1 MAAAKELDLIL
12 TESKKIALVTGASKG
27 IGAAIAKELAADGF
41 HVWLNYRSDHDAA
54 GKIAEEI
61 AAAGGSCQLLPFD
74 VADAEAASTALDPL
88 LAEEVPFVLVNNAG
102 FARDGIMAM
111 MSQENWENVL
121 AVHLNGFFN
130 VTRPVVARMQKKRQG
145 RIINIVSTSGES
157 GVAGQVNYSAAK
169 SGLIGATRSLAAEVG
184 RRNILVNAVSP
195 GFIATDMTGDLPMDR
210 ILPMI
215 PLGRVG
221 EPEEVSGIVSF
232 LSSERASYITG
243 QVFAV
248 NGGIHI

>member
-1 MAAAKELDLIL
+1 MMIVMDKRE
-12 TESKKIALVTGASKG
+12 IALVTGASKG
-27 IGAAIAKELAADGF
+27 IGAAIARELAGDGF
-41 HVWLNYRSDHDAA
+41 HIWLNYRGDHQAA
-54 GKIAEEI
+54 KQVANEI
-61 AAAGGSCQLLPFD
+61 EAAGGKCTLLPFD
-74 VADAEAASTALDPL
+74 VVDAEAVRQELEPL
-88 LAEEVPFVLVNNAG
+88 LKEQVPFVLVNNAG

-111 MSQENWENVL
+111 MSQSDWESVL

-130 VTRPVVARMQKKRQG
+130 VTRLVVARMLKKRQG

-157 GVAGQVNYSAAK
+157 GIAGQVNYSAAK
-169 SGLIGATRSLAAEVG
+169 AGLIGATRSLAAEVG

-195 GFIATDMTGDLPMDR
+195 GFITTDMTVELPQEK

-215 PLGRVG
+215 PLGRFG
-221 EPEEVSGIVSF
+221 APEEVSGLVGF
-232 LSSERASYITG
+232 LCSDRASYITG

>member
-1 MAAAKELDLIL
+1 MQEP
-12 TESKKIALVTGASKG
+12 KIALVTGASKG
-27 IGAAIAKELAADGF
+27 IGAAIARELAADGY
-41 HVWLNYRSDHDAA
+41 HVWLNYRSDHQAA
-54 GKIAEEI
+54 QQVANEI
-61 AAAGGSCQLLPFD
+61 DAGGGKCTLLPFD
-74 VADAEAASTALDPL
+74 VADSDAVNQTLEPL
-88 LAEEVPFVLVNNAG
+88 LKEQVPFVLVNNAG

-111 MSQENWENVL
+111 MSLLDWEKVL

-130 VTRPVVARMQKKRQG
+130 VTRLVVARMLKKRQG

-169 SGLIGATRSLAAEVG
+169 AGLIGATRSLAAEVG

-195 GFIATDMTGDLPMDR
+195 GFIATDMTEALPQEK
-210 ILPMI
+210 ILPLI

-221 EPEEVSGIVSF
+221 EPEEVSGLVGF
-232 LSSERASYITG
+232 LCSDRASYITG

-248 NGGIHI
+248 NGGVHI